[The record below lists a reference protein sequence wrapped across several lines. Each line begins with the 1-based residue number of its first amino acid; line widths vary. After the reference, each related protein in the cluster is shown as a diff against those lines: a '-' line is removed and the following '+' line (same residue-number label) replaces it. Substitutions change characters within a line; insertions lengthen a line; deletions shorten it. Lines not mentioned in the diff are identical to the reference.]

1 MQNTVPKAMVVVL
14 PEICKIS
21 LLKEKENMKRND
33 NLSFTMGKNKLL
45 LLISETL
52 SKWLFWPKQIK

>member
-21 LLKEKENMKRND
+21 LLKEKE
-33 NLSFTMGKNKLL
+33 
-45 LLISETL
+45 
-52 SKWLFWPKQIK
+52 IKYEEK

>member
-1 MQNTVPKAMVVVL
+1 MQNAVPKAMVVVL

-45 LLISETL
+45 LLISEIL